1 MFTPNTYLF
10 LPLIYLVW
18 SDDLLTA
25 DEFSILSGFIQNQR
39 WLSDEE
45 KLFLESHL
53 NLASPPSRSLLNRW
67 KNELGKVILKN
78 PNLTTLFDL
87 QLKVANNDSASQYR
101 ENFEV
106 LEQNKQWA
114 KIKLQY
120 DNYEGWVDSKQ
131 FQIITKS
138 EYDLLSEEPIVLN
151 SDLIEYITTP
161 NNSLMT
167 IPLGA
172 SLSFLNHKEIN
183 VDNYEFEGTKISG
196 IKPKSNLINTSFM
209 YLNAPY
215 LWGGKT
221 PFGIDCSGFTQM
233 VYKLNGYYL
242 SRDASQQAVQGEAL
256 SFIEESEPG
265 DLAFFDNE
273 EGKIIHVGIIMD
285 DNYII
290 HASGKVR
297 IDRLDHLGIY
307 NADLNR
313 HTHKLRVIK
322 KII

>member
-1 MFTPNTYLF
+1 MPMFGICNLSIVPLRIEPNDRSEIVSQVLF
-10 LPLIYLVW
+10 G
-18 SDDLLTA
+18 
-25 DEFSILSGFIQNQR
+25 E
-39 WLSDEE
+39 
-45 KLFLESHL
+45 H
-53 NLASPPSRSLLNRW
+53 
-67 KNELGKVILKN
+67 
-78 PNLTTLFDL
+78 
-87 QLKVANNDSASQYR
+87 
-101 ENFEV
+101 FEI
-106 LEQNKQWA
+106 LEQTKKWA

-120 DNYEGWVDSKQ
+120 DDYEGWIDAKQ
-131 FQIITKS
+131 FQPIS
-138 EYDLLSEEPIVLN
+138 EDAYNDLSKRDIVMN
-151 SDLIEYITTP
+151 SDLIEYITAP
-161 NNSLMT
+161 NNFLMP

-172 SLSFLNHKEIN
+172 SLSFLNNSEVN
-183 VDNYEFEGTKISG
+183 NTAFDFEGLQISG

-209 YLNAPY
+209 YLNSPY

-233 VYKLNGYYL
+233 VYKLNGYHL
-242 SRDASQQAVQGEAL
+242 LRDASQQSTQGEAL

-307 NADLNR
+307 NAEENK
-313 HTHKLRVIK
+313 HTHRLRVIK
-322 KII
+322 KVI

>member
-1 MFTPNTYLF
+1 MFG
-10 LPLIYLVW
+10 IC
-18 SDDLLTA
+18 
-25 DEFSILSGFIQNQR
+25 
-39 WLSDEE
+39 
-45 KLFLESHL
+45 
-53 NLASPPSRSLLNRW
+53 NLAIIPLRIEPSDRS
-67 KNELGKVILKN
+67 EIVSQV
-78 PNLTTLFDL
+78 LFG
-87 QLKVANNDSASQYR
+87 
-101 ENFEV
+101 EHFEI
-106 LEQNKQWA
+106 LEQQKQWA
-114 KIKLQY
+114 KIKLQF
-120 DNYEGWVDSKQ
+120 DEYEGWVDSKQ
-131 FQIITKS
+131 FQIIS
-138 EYDLLSEEPIVLN
+138 EADFQQLSSDAIILN
-151 SDLIEYITTP
+151 SDLIEYITGP
-161 NNSLMT
+161 NNLLIP

-172 SLSFLNHKEIN
+172 SLSFLSHNEIN
-183 VDNYEFEGTKISG
+183 TQNYDFEGLKISG
-196 IKPKSNLINTSFM
+196 QKPKSNLINTAFM

-233 VYKLNGYYL
+233 VYKLNGYKL
-242 SRDASQQAVQGEAL
+242 LRDASQQATQGEAL

-273 EGKIIHVGIIMD
+273 EGNIIHVGIIMD

-307 NADLNR
+307 NAEINK